1 LVFEVFQGGTK
12 QIKEKKMRTLND
24 YFITS
29 TIADISTAS
38 STFVPVPDG
47 GRVIKIITALQGA
60 IGTANG
66 GITFEIGGTAI
77 TGGGITVAY
86 SGSAAGDVDTAEPTA
101 ANEVSEDGTI
111 EMITDGA
118 SSNTIKLVVTF
129 VIRR

>member
-1 LVFEVFQGGTK
+1 
-12 QIKEKKMRTLND
+12 MRTLND
-24 YFITS
+24 YFLTS

-47 GRVIKIITALQGA
+47 GKVIKIITALQGA
-60 IGTANG
+60 IGTANAA
-66 GITFEIGGTAI
+66 ITFEIGGTAI
-77 TGGGITVAY
+77 TGGGITVTQ

-101 ANEVSEDGTI
+101 ANEVAEDGSI

>member
-1 LVFEVFQGGTK
+1 
-12 QIKEKKMRTLND
+12 MRTLND

-47 GRVIKIITALQGA
+47 GRVVKIITALQGA
-60 IGTANG
+60 IGTANAA
-66 GITFEIGGTAI
+66 ITFEIGGTAI
-77 TGGGITVAY
+77 TGGGITVTQ
-86 SGSAAGDVDTAEPTA
+86 SGSAAGDVDTAEPSA
-101 ANEVSEDGTI
+101 ANEVAEDGTI

>member
-1 LVFEVFQGGTK
+1 MKRKLDTN
-12 QIKEKKMRTLND
+12 QIFHFHDATGE
-24 YFITS
+24 FAIEH
-29 TIADISTAS
+29 IEDISTAS
-38 STFVPVPDG
+38 STFVPIPDG

-66 GITFEIGGTAI
+66 GISFEIGGTAI
-77 TGGGITVAY
+77 TGGGITVTQ

-101 ANEVSEDGTI
+101 ANRVEEDGSI

-118 SSNTIKLVVTF
+118 SSNAVKLLVTF

>member
-1 LVFEVFQGGTK
+1 
-12 QIKEKKMRTLND
+12 MRPVND

-66 GITFEIGGTAI
+66 AITFEIGGTAI

-101 ANEVSEDGTI
+101 ANEVLEDGTI

>member
-1 LVFEVFQGGTK
+1 
-12 QIKEKKMRTLND
+12 MRTLND
-24 YFITS
+24 YFVVAEIE
-29 TIADISTAS
+29 DISTAS
-38 STFVPVPDG
+38 STFVGIPDG

-66 GITFEIGGTAI
+66 GISFEIGGTAI
-77 TGGGITVAY
+77 TGGGITVTQ

-101 ANEVSEDGTI
+101 ANRVEEAGTI

-118 SSNTIKLVVTF
+118 SSNAVKLLVTF

>member
-1 LVFEVFQGGTK
+1 
-12 QIKEKKMRTLND
+12 MRTLND
-24 YFITS
+24 YFLTS

-47 GRVIKIITALQGA
+47 GKVIKIFTALQGA
-60 IGTANG
+60 IGTANAA
-66 GITFEIGGTAI
+66 ITFEIGGTAI
-77 TGGGITVAY
+77 TGGGITVTQ
-86 SGSAAGDVDTAEPTA
+86 SGSAAGDVDTATPTA
-101 ANEVSEDGTI
+101 ANRGEEGGSI

>member
-1 LVFEVFQGGTK
+1 
-12 QIKEKKMRTLND
+12 MRTLND

-60 IGTANG
+60 IGTANAA
-66 GITFEIGGTAI
+66 ITFEIGGTAI

-101 ANEVSEDGTI
+101 ANEVAEDGTI